1 MRGLLLL
8 PFLLAGCGIVGTSA
22 TTPQVQCERE
32 ANADPTVANLRLKVF
47 TQTTQDR
54 DISPDIAVA
63 KHEAVQRCLI
73 ARGAAAPGG
82 VQPLRPAF

>member
-1 MRGLLLL
+1 ML
-8 PFLLAGCGIVGTSA
+8 PLLLAGCGMFGA
-22 TTPQVQCERE
+22 GADTPQAQCERQ
-32 ANADPTVANLRLKVF
+32 ANSDPTVANLRLKVF

-54 DISPDIAVA
+54 DISPDIAMA

-82 VQPLRPAF
+82 VQPLRPAY